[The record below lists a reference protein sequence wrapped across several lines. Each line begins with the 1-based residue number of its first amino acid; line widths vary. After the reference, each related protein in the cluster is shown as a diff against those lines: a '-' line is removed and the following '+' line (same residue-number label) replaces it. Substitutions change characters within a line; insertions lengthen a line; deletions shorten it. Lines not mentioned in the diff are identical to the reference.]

1 MDSLDSLERNLQQ
14 LLERYAALQQEN
26 AVLRVKNDGLKQDLV
41 ESHAELNE
49 LRQECHNL
57 RLANSMLGSQ
67 ETRTEAYGKLTQ
79 MIRQVD
85 KAIELMRNA

>member
-1 MDSLDSLERNLQQ
+1 MEQNLQQ

-26 AVLRVKNDGLKQDLV
+26 DALRVKNDGLKQDLI
-41 ESHAELNE
+41 ESHAELND
-49 LRQECHNL
+49 LRNECRTL

-67 ETRTEAYGKLTQ
+67 ETRTEAYGRLTQ

-85 KAIELMRNA
+85 KAIELIKN

>member
-1 MDSLDSLERNLQQ
+1 MQTLLQ
-14 LLERYAALQQEN
+14 RYAALQQEN
-26 AVLRVKNDGLKQDLV
+26 DALRVKNEGLKQDLI
-41 ESHAELNE
+41 ESYAELKD
-49 LRQECHNL
+49 LREECRNL

>member
-1 MDSLDSLERNLQQ
+1 MDSLDSLEQNLQQ

-26 AVLRVKNDGLKQDLV
+26 AVLRVKNDGLKQDLI
-41 ESHAELNE
+41 ESHAELND
-49 LRQECHNL
+49 LRNECRTL

-67 ETRTEAYGKLTQ
+67 ETRTEAYGRLTQ

-85 KAIELMRNA
+85 KAIELIKN

>member
-26 AVLRVKNDGLKQDLV
+26 VALRVKNEGLKQDLV
-41 ESHAELNE
+41 ESHAELDG
-49 LRQECHNL
+49 LRKECRNL
-57 RLANSMLGSQ
+57 RLVNSMLGSQ
-67 ETRTEAYGKLTQ
+67 ETRTEAYGRLTQ